1 MKNLVRYSR
10 PAPMS
15 LMPEVDEFFRS
26 FSDLFNAANTS
37 LPVEMYEENGEVVVS
52 LDVPG
57 IDPEKIEVRAFAD
70 RLLVRSSQEVAEE
83 CPEGRTYHCRKRA
96 TKINYSIAM
105 PAEVDPEKVRA
116 SVKNGVMTIRL
127 ARKGRDEGKVVE
139 IKNE

>member
-1 MKNLVRYSR
+1 
-10 PAPMS
+10 
-15 LMPEVDEFFRS
+15 MPEVDEFFRS

-57 IDPEKIEVRAFAD
+57 IDPDKIEVRAFPD
-70 RLLVRSSQEVAEE
+70 RLLVRSSQETAEE

-96 TKINYSIAM
+96 TKVNYSIAV

-127 ARKGRDEGKVVE
+127 ARKERDEGRVVE